1 MKIALITDTHF
12 GARGDSLLFLDY
24 MMEFYNNVFFPTLEE
39 RGIDTVI
46 HLGDIVDRRKFINF
60 NILNCFKNEF
70 IGRLQQMK
78 INTHIIVGNH
88 DTYFKNTNKINA
100 MDLLGDFN
108 HEYAPKIYSE
118 PKVVNFDGTDILML
132 PWINSGN
139 YVDSMQTIK
148 DCTVPYCMGHLEL
161 AGFEF
166 LAGVECEDGMP
177 IDTFSHFKKVMTG
190 HFHHKSHK
198 NNIDYLGNPY
208 ELTWSDYNDKRGFH
222 VFDTDTGELEFIV
235 NPFRM
240 FHKIYYN
247 SNFDTTDF
255 THLKGKFVKVIVEEK
270 GNPVKFDVF
279 LDNLYKSD
287 VADVSVLDDDIIID
301 ADELDNEDN
310 VEDTMGLLSNY
321 IDNYEL
327 DLDKTKLKSLMR
339 ELYQDA
345 LRGGE

>member
-148 DCTVPYCMGHLEL
+148 DCTAPYCMGHLEL